1 MMRRL
6 FWRIF
11 AACWMATVALLVTT
25 AWMSSSSFETE
36 KIPGFEITRLQA
48 ALDHNLSRI
57 ARGLRHDGID
67 KLGPAIRQGDDI
79 GYFRTYVF
87 DENMQEMLGRP
98 VPDEVRRAVNTVR
111 QREPL
116 ESDRVRAREVRDA
129 SGRILAVATSLEGS
143 FMSRLVS
150 RRPGKFWTS
159 IAVGALIS
167 ALVSALLAFYV
178 AAPLQRVRSQA
189 RRFAQGDLNARVGQ
203 LRFGRTT
210 EMAALA
216 HEFDHMAERV
226 KALVDSHR
234 RLVRD
239 VSHEMRSP
247 LARLRVALEL
257 ARDGDTAQQTASLDR
272 IELESNR
279 LEAMLAQS
287 LELSRLETAELEPPQ
302 VIALDAL
309 LDEVVTNAGYEAGP
323 RQRAIVID
331 ASEAI
336 AMQGWPEPLY
346 SALENIIRNAL
357 TYTTQGTEVTVRLQR
372 GDDGQSAV
380 IEVMDRGPGVPVDEL
395 QDIFTPF
402 YRTDGA
408 RTRSSGG
415 TGLGLAIAQR
425 AILRHGGTAIASNQ
439 DDGGLMVRVTLPLRQ
454 PTTD

>member
-11 AACWMATVALLVTT
+11 AACWMATVALLVAT

-36 KIPGFEITRLQA
+36 TIPGFEITRLQA
-48 ALDHNLSRI
+48 ALDHNLSRV
-57 ARGLRHDGID
+57 ARGLRRDGID

-87 DENMQEMLGRP
+87 DENMQEMLGRT
-98 VPDEVRRAVNTVR
+98 VPDEVRRAVVTVR

-129 SGRILAVATSLEGS
+129 SGRILAVATALEGS

-150 RRPGKFWTS
+150 RRPGTFWTS

-189 RRFAQGDLNARVGQ
+189 RRFAQGDLDARVGQ

-210 EMAALA
+210 EMTALA

-239 VSHEMRSP
+239 VSHELRSP

-257 ARDGDTAQQTASLDR
+257 ARDGDAAQVVASLDR
-272 IELESNR
+272 IELESDR

-287 LELSRLETAELEPPQ
+287 LELSRLETAELEPVQ
-302 VIALDAL
+302 IIALDDL
-309 LDEVVTNAGYEAGP
+309 LHEVVTNAGYEAGP
-323 RQRAIVID
+323 RQRAIVIER
-331 ASEAI
+331 SEPI

-346 SALENIIRNAL
+346 SALENIIRNAV
-357 TYTTQGTEVTVRLQR
+357 TYTTQGTEVSVRLQR

-380 IEVMDRGPGVPVDEL
+380 IKVRDHGPGVPEDEL
-395 QDIFTPF
+395 ESIFTPF

-425 AILRHGGTAIASNQ
+425 AIIRHGGNVVASNHAG
-439 DDGGLMVRVTLPLRQ
+439 GGLLVRVTLPLRQ
-454 PTTD
+454 TTPE